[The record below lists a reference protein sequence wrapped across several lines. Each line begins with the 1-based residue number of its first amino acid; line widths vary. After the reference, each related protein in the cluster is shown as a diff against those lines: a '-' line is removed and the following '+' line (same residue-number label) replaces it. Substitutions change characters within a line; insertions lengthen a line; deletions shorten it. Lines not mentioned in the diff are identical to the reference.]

1 LGLGAGLSLVEPIA
15 AAPAAPDPG
24 LAQPAPQAAAPDPA
38 TAPHAAAPNSSP
50 ESCVEN
56 VPEGKPRP
64 KVKEKLP
71 DKALSGHLLNFEVTV
86 RHGKGETVLP
96 AGLKLER
103 EGEAADALEAA
114 GFLLPDPKGPLQP
127 TQHSEQQGDMVVTT
141 LTVPFIP
148 LAPKSGRQ
156 QLTLPP
162 LPISV
167 ARASGDVVTVCTRP
181 HRVTVDEP
189 IANSPNPKPHGNPH
203 PLRQLEVWHAA
214 QKAALGG
221 LLALF
226 AAALAALLWRWWRRR
241 PRRLPPPPP
250 PRPPWEVALE
260 ELFDI
265 RNAGLVPAGRLAE
278 HFDRVSDVVRKYLGA
293 RFDFDGLE
301 STTRE
306 ALHRLRNVKPGPAVL
321 PDIERFLR
329 EADLVK
335 FARQTPTE
343 VQCSEALTQAEAIVT
358 ATRPV
363 PPEAPSGL
371 APSPTGESPQSTE
384 AEAPAVGSGRPPQVE
399 EEPGQPGRE
408 GGSAP

>member
-1 LGLGAGLSLVEPIA
+1 LFLLGVGVSLSWSVPVA
-15 AAPAAPDPG
+15 AAPAAPDPQQ
-24 LAQPAPQAAAPDPA
+24 AAPQSAGPSPSA
-38 TAPHAAAPNSSP
+38 TP
-50 ESCVEN
+50 EPSATSCVEN

-64 KVKEKLP
+64 KVNEKLGE
-71 DKALSGHLLNFEVTV
+71 KSLSGHLLELEVTV
-86 RHGKGETVLP
+86 HHGKGEAVLP

-103 EGEAADALEAA
+103 DGAAAGAVEAA
-114 GFLLPDPKGPLQP
+114 GFLLPDPAGPLQP
-127 TQHSEQQGDMVVTT
+127 TQRSAQRGDAMVTT

-148 LAPKSGRQ
+148 LASKPGRQ
-156 QLTLPP
+156 QLVLPP

-167 ARASGDVVTVCTRP
+167 ARASGDVVTVCTRS

-189 IANSPNPKPHGNPH
+189 ISNSPNPKPHGNPQ
-203 PLRQLEVWHAA
+203 PRRQLEVWHAA

-226 AAALAALLWRWWRRR
+226 AATLAALLWRWWRRR

-250 PRPPWEVALE
+250 PRPPWEVAFE

-265 RNAGLVPAGRLAE
+265 RNAGLVPAGRLTE
-278 HFDRVSDVVRKYLGA
+278 HFDRTSDVVRKYLGA

-306 ALHRLRNVKPGPAVL
+306 ALQRLREVRPRPAVL

-343 VQCSEALTQAEAIVT
+343 VQCSEALRQAEAFVT

-363 PPEAPSGL
+363 PQEVSAGQLPESAPSG
-371 APSPTGESPQSTE
+371 APQASSLDSERPSQVGASPGD
-384 AEAPAVGSGRPPQVE
+384 
-399 EEPGQPGRE
+399 PGRR
-408 GGSAP
+408 GGSTP